1 MADFIETSN
10 TKTAVRDLTV
20 ELPDITT
27 FNTVV
32 QTVIDTN
39 PFGCV
44 DYVYNGATHAGVEKN
59 RESHTAKV
67 NYEDALADRVGAVSA
82 KAPTVAA
89 FNGAAAE
96 LMANLALATAMGGD
110 AVRDAEHDTYS
121 TQLKCHD
128 ASGEIY
134 YVSFS
139 RDKIRISSYED
150 DAIRT
155 AVENWADTV
164 PELA

>member
-10 TKTAVRDLTV
+10 TRTAVRDLAVPIT
-20 ELPDITT
+20 DITT

-44 DYVYNGATHAGVEKN
+44 DYVQSGVSHAGVEKN

-67 NYEDALADRVGAVSA
+67 NYEDALANRVGAVSA
-82 KAPTVAA
+82 KSPTVAA

-96 LMANLALATAMGGD
+96 LMANVALETAMGGD
-110 AVRDAEHDTYS
+110 AVRDAEHDTYG

-128 ASGEIY
+128 ANGEIY

-139 RDKIRISSYED
+139 RDKVRISSYQD
-150 DAIRT
+150 DAIRLG
-155 AVENWADTV
+155 VENWADTV